1 MGHVIFWVVLAAW
14 LACDLY
20 LIALKRGPV
29 HKDGGER
36 RSKYVM
42 AALITSGVLIP
53 IFLCPAAKLN
63 FLLPFTPL
71 RYLSVVLLLAALAVR
86 LTAASHLGASF
97 SRNVGVSD
105 GARLITGGI
114 YSLVRHPGYLA
125 ELLAFAGIAV
135 AFNHPLTSGAAFL
148 MPLAAFL
155 YRIGLEERM
164 LKEGFGEEY
173 AEYARRTRRLIP
185 FIY

>member
-1 MGHVIFWVVLAAW
+1 MGHALFWFALAIW
-14 LACDLY
+14 LACDFY
-20 LIALKRGPV
+20 LIALKRGAV
-29 HKDGGER
+29 HKGGGER

-42 AALITSGVLIP
+42 AVVIASGVLIP
-53 IFLCPAAKLN
+53 IFTCPAAKLS

-71 RYLSVVLLLAALAVR
+71 RYLSVALLLSALSVR
-86 LTAASHLGASF
+86 ITAAAHLGASF

-105 GARLITGGI
+105 GARLVTTGI
-114 YSLVRHPGYLA
+114 YSKVRHPGYLA

-135 AFNHPLTSGAAFL
+135 AFNHPISSGAAFL

-155 YRIGLEERM
+155 YRIGIEERM
-164 LKEGFGEEY
+164 LKDGFGEEY
-173 AEYARRTRRLIP
+173 SEYARRTCRLIP

>member
-1 MGHVIFWVVLAAW
+1 MGHTAFWVALSIW

-20 LIALKRGPV
+20 LIAFRRGAV

-42 AALITSGVLIP
+42 AALITSGVLVP
-53 IFLCPAAKLN
+53 IFAYPASKQG

-71 RYLSVVLLLAALAVR
+71 RYMAVALLLAALAIR
-86 LTAASHLGASF
+86 LTAAAHLGASF

-105 GARLITGGI
+105 GARLVTGGI
-114 YSLVRHPGYLA
+114 YSVVRHPGYLA

-135 AFNHPLTSGAAFL
+135 AFNHPLTSSAAFL
-148 MPLAAFL
+148 MPLAAFM
-155 YRIGLEERM
+155 YRIGIEERM

-173 AEYARRTRRLIP
+173 SEYARRTRRLIP